1 MDNTVS
7 RRVESALDK
16 YVVSMPATAALVALF
31 WIVHLLKVGVFQFY
45 SSDLALTLFYIR
57 STHLDY
63 VWTWV
68 TATVG
73 HVNLLHLVVN
83 SYFAFLIGGWAESTV
98 RTRRYLGVFVVGG
111 SLTALL
117 GTIVSAAAYG
127 YLIVDLGPIAD
138 VSSSSPTWVV
148 AGSSMGWLAVLG
160 MLLALDLNGRVYLW
174 KFKPRRWVWF
184 VALFVLSLAGTV
196 SDVWLL
202 GVTIGHPYHMVGLV
216 LGGLYGLFVAS
227 D

>member
-1 MDNTVS
+1 
-7 RRVESALDK
+7 
-16 YVVSMPATAALVALF
+16 MPATATLVGLF
-31 WIVHLLKVGVFQFY
+31 WIVHLLKVGVSQFY
-45 SSDLALTLFYIR
+45 GSEMALTLFYVR
-57 STHLDY
+57 FVHLDY

-83 SYFAFLIGGWAESTV
+83 TYFAFLIGGWAESTV
-98 RTRRYLGVFVVGG
+98 RTRRYLGVFLIGG
-111 SLTALL
+111 ALTALL
-117 GTIVSAAAYG
+117 GTIVTAAANG
-127 YLIVDLGPIAD
+127 YLIVEFTPIAD
-138 VSSSSPTWVV
+138 VSTSSVNV
-148 AGSSMGWLAVLG
+148 IAAGSSMGWFAVLG

-196 SDVWLL
+196 SDAWLL